1 MISFKKYKSRY
12 IAAIATILIQ
22 ILLFTLLSLEFS
34 GEESSRLSNADLDNL
49 ELQMQDL
56 AREEISNT
64 PPGKDPLTEQKDK
77 ASESISKEK
86 GQVKTQSAPQ
96 APAQVEEDRPVASVD
111 TMVLKPKEPIALL
124 KVDSTKKE
132 TKDSV
137 LIARILNKPR
147 PNTQKDQTHQ
157 HERYAYYQKNFKN
170 VRNFKKV
177 YPYALIIR
185 QLVENLN
192 TKLSTMTNESEKR
205 ALIKESEKMLF
216 KQYETA
222 VRTMT
227 RSQGE
232 LLLKLISRETSK
244 TGYEL
249 IKDYKGALPATFWY
263 GIGKI
268 FGTDLKTEFHK
279 EKEDSVIE
287 DILDKYNKNDLY

>member
-1 MISFKKYKSRY
+1 
-12 IAAIATILIQ
+12 
-22 ILLFTLLSLEFS
+22 
-34 GEESSRLSNADLDNL
+34 
-49 ELQMQDL
+49 
-56 AREEISNT
+56 
-64 PPGKDPLTEQKDK
+64 
-77 ASESISKEK
+77 
-86 GQVKTQSAPQ
+86 
-96 APAQVEEDRPVASVD
+96 VD
-111 TMVLKPKEPIALL
+111 TLVLKPKEPIALL
-124 KVDSTKKE
+124 KVDTIKKV

-137 LIARILNKPR
+137 LIAQILNKPK
-147 PNTQKDQTHQ
+147 PPAQKDQAHQ
-157 HERYAYYQKNFKN
+157 RERYAYYQKNFKN

-177 YPYALIIR
+177 YPYAIIIR
-185 QLVENLN
+185 EMVTTLN

-216 KQYETA
+216 KQYEAA
-222 VRTMT
+222 VRNMT